1 MFLLYRWVAIVSYLL
16 RFFEKKAEKFERYL
30 SSVYIYS
37 KNMNSPLLE
46 LIFLSEKR
54 KDLIL
59 FLNTGPKT
67 IEQIKKYMNASA
79 VAVLPQLKK
88 LRDDSLVFKTEYF
101 YILSPLGIAVAGRMQ
116 AVVNLLTV
124 FGNCYEYWA
133 NHAIDCIPT
142 SLRSRI
148 GELCNC
154 TFSEPPDRTR
164 LFEPHREFVENL
176 AISRRINGT
185 ASIFH
190 PLYPSLFL
198 NFAKK
203 GMSIS
208 IIVTRPVYER
218 IKEEYQTEF
227 REFLNFENACFYV
240 CDEKIEFSHVV
251 TDRFLSLSLPFS
263 DGTFDH
269 KQDVMCFDPLGLQ
282 WGEDLFAYYRDRS
295 EKITEI

>member
-1 MFLLYRWVAIVSYLL
+1 MSAICYGFL
-16 RFFEKKAEKFERYL
+16 KKNAEKFERYL
-30 SSVYIYS
+30 LSVYVYS

-67 IEQIKKYMNASA
+67 IEQIKKHLNASA

-116 AVVNLLTV
+116 EVVNLLTV

-148 GELCNC
+148 GEFWK
-154 TFSEPPDRTR
+154 TVRSP
-164 LFEPHREFVENL
+164 NL
-176 AISRRINGT
+176 LTGPT
-185 ASIFH
+185 
-190 PLYPSLFL
+190 SLNL
-198 NFAKK
+198 TGNLWK
-203 GMSIS
+203 
-208 IIVTRPVYER
+208 TLQ
-218 IKEEYQTEF
+218 YQ
-227 REFLNFENACFYV
+227 
-240 CDEKIEFSHVV
+240 
-251 TDRFLSLSLPFS
+251 
-263 DGTFDH
+263 DG
-269 KQDVMCFDPLGLQ
+269 
-282 WGEDLFAYYRDRS
+282 
-295 EKITEI
+295 

>member
-1 MFLLYRWVAIVSYLL
+1 
-16 RFFEKKAEKFERYL
+16 
-30 SSVYIYS
+30 
-37 KNMNSPLLE
+37 MNSQLLE

-54 KDLIL
+54 KDILL
-59 FLNTGPKT
+59 FLKGGPKT
-67 IEQIKKYMNASA
+67 IDEIKKHLNASA

-88 LRDDSLVFKTEYF
+88 LRDDSLVFKTEDVYL
-101 YILSPLGIAVAGRMQ
+101 LSPLGIAIAGRMQ
-116 AVVNLLTV
+116 AIVSLLNV
-124 FGNCYEYWA
+124 FGNSYEYWV
-133 NHAIDCIPT
+133 NHSIECIPT

-148 GELCNC
+148 GELENC
-154 TFSEPPDRTR
+154 IFSEPPDRVH

-176 AISRRINGT
+176 SMSRRINGI

-198 NFAKK
+198 SFAKK
-203 GMSIS
+203 GADTSLL
-208 IIVTRPVYER
+208 VTRPVYER

-227 REFLNFENACFYV
+227 REFLNFESACFYV
-240 CDEKIEFSHVV
+240 CDEKIEFSHAV

-269 KQDVMCFDPLGLQ
+269 KHDIMCFDPIALQ

-295 EKITEI
+295 EKITDI